1 MLQSFLGSS
10 QLRRGL
16 SLYLNTY
23 RFSNARTSDLWDA
36 FTNVRVAQ
44 RAPCQLHRTFAN
56 GMLEAISL

>member
-36 FTNVRVAQ
+36 FTNVCVA
-44 RAPCQLHRTFAN
+44 RR
-56 GMLEAISL
+56 